1 MFKPKTVS
9 GFKPVTDGDLNF
21 AVSNY
26 DDAARKDRL
35 CKEVFDEQL
44 LGLVCE
50 DRLHPWVN
58 CRTGNKVRSRTY
70 ANATI
75 APRLTPCRHLAVR
88 RMDKLA
94 SRDTSWR
101 TRTPNRHAQLLVTQQ
116 SIDAN
121 ETV

>member
-1 MFKPKTVS
+1 MLKPKTVS
-9 GFKPVTDGDLNF
+9 GFKPVTDGDLNST
-21 AVSNY
+21 VSIY
-26 DDAARKDRL
+26 DDAAFKDRL
-35 CKEVFDEQL
+35 CKEVLNEQL

-58 CRTGNKVRSRTY
+58 RRTGNKVRSRTY
-70 ANATI
+70 TNATI

-101 TRTPNRHAQLLVTQQ
+101 TRTPDRHAQLVVTQQ